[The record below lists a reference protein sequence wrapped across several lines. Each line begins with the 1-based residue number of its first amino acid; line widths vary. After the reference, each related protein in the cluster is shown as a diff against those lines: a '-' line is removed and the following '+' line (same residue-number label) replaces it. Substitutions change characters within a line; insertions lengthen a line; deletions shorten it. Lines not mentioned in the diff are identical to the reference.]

1 MNIVNAEHVS
11 LAYGT
16 RTLLDDVSLGLSAGE
31 VVGVVGRNGDGKS
44 TLLNL
49 LVGALEPD
57 AGAVVRASSASI
69 GHLAQAE
76 EFAPGAKAWRRAA
89 SAVSTASS
97 ASAPSP
103 GASIPIGQPRRSASI
118 ARAAARASLKRR
130 TRS

>member
-76 EFAPGAKAWRRAA
+76 EFAPGASVPALAA
-89 SAVSTASS
+89 LAVALAVGLDTPNKPLPA
-97 ASAPSP
+97 
-103 GASIPIGQPRRSASI
+103 
-118 ARAAARASLKRR
+118 
-130 TRS
+130 